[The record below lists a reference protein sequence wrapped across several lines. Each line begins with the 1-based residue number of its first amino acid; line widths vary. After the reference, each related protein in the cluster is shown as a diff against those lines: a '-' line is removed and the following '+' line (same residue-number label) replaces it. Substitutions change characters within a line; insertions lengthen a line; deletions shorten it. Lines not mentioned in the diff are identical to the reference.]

1 MTMETEK
8 PLKAQTMLKAS
19 EKSSVEDVATTAQ
32 STDPSDAEDR
42 LDPGN
47 DTIAGTSGEKGSAV
61 KSENAT
67 ATPDYPKAW
76 KLFVI
81 VAALCLAVFLVAL
94 DQTIVA
100 VAVPKITDHF
110 HSLDDVGW
118 YACYKF
124 DALKRSL
131 M

>member
-1 MTMETEK
+1 
-8 PLKAQTMLKAS
+8 MLEVS
-19 EKSSVEDVATTAQ
+19 EKSSAEEAAAAAATTPQ
-32 STDPSDAEDR
+32 SIDLENVKGQLEPE
-42 LDPGN
+42 N
-47 DTIAGTSGEKGSAV
+47 ETIAGMTEDKSGAARNEGT
-61 KSENAT
+61 T
-67 ATPDYPKAW
+67 AAPEYPKAW

-118 YACYKF
+118 HVCHKPGP
-124 DALKRSL
+124 LCK
-131 M
+131 

>member
-1 MTMETEK
+1 MTLKTEMSPK
-8 PLKAQTMLKAS
+8 TQTMLKAS
-19 EKSSVEDVATTAQ
+19 EKSSVENVATTARQ
-32 STDPSDAEDR
+32 TDSSDAEDQ
-42 LDPGN
+42 LDPVN
-47 DTIAGTSGEKGSAV
+47 DTIAGTAEEKGSTGQ
-61 KSENAT
+61 SENTT

-110 HSLDDVGW
+110 HSLGDIGW
-118 YACYKF
+118 CVCYKPGF
-124 DALKRSL
+124 LD
-131 M
+131 

>member
-1 MTMETEK
+1 MQTEEFPKAHDTSKVSEK
-8 PLKAQTMLKAS
+8 PFVDEAASKAPRTNLLIADDQLDSKNNNPATGAS
-19 EKSSVEDVATTAQ
+19 AEKDDVRPTE
-32 STDPSDAEDR
+32 S
-42 LDPGN
+42 
-47 DTIAGTSGEKGSAV
+47 
-61 KSENAT
+61 AT
-67 ATPDYPKAW
+67 AAPEYPTAW

-118 YACYKF
+118 
-124 DALKRSL
+124 
-131 M
+131 